1 MLLLRSTRVNTL
13 LLFLPFLA
21 IASLMACHNEAHEHV
36 HDNTDNDNAQATV
49 EVLKITNLLRDSL
62 ALADNVEIVVS
73 HLEVP
78 PNTTLPTHYHPGE
91 EFVYVLEGSGELYID
106 NKTIVLKA
114 GDLYKVPFEK
124 VHSFSTLEDQAKAVV
139 FRVHTEGQPDRIL
152 VE

>member
-1 MLLLRSTRVNTL
+1 MFLLSLIRVNCVYL
-13 LLFLPFLA
+13 VLPFMVGAGFL
-21 IASLMACHNEAHEHV
+21 ACHNDSHGHT
-36 HDNTDNDNAQATV
+36 HLDTDNAHASV

-78 PNTTLPTHYHPGE
+78 PGTTLPAHYHPGE

-106 NKTIVLKA
+106 DQTIVLKA

-139 FRVHTEGQPDRIL
+139 FRVHREGQPDRIL

>member
-1 MLLLRSTRVNTL
+1 MAVAGLL
-13 LLFLPFLA
+13 
-21 IASLMACHNEAHEHV
+21 ACHNDSHGHAHAKA
-36 HDNTDNDNAQATV
+36 DTDNAHASV

-62 ALADNVEIVVS
+62 ALADNVEIIVS

-78 PNTTLPTHYHPGE
+78 PGTTLPAHYHPGE

-124 VHSFSTLEDQAKAVV
+124 VHSFSTLENQAKAVV
-139 FRVHTEGQPDRIL
+139 FRVHAEGQPDRIL
-152 VE
+152 VD